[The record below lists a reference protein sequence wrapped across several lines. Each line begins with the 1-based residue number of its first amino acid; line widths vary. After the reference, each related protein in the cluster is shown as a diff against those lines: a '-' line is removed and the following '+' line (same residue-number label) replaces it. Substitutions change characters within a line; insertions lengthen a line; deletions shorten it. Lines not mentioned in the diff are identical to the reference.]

1 MVIIIMAII
10 EEARQ
15 NSNYHAVM
23 IIFKEYPVITEQI
36 EVDKQVL
43 IDRIVK
49 LQKNL
54 ARKND
59 KIEFMDDHINQL
71 VDEIQR
77 KNK

>member
-1 MVIIIMAII
+1 M
-10 EEARQ
+10 
-15 NSNYHAVM
+15 
-23 IIFKEYPVITEQI
+23 ITEQI
-36 EVDKQVL
+36 EVDKNTL

-49 LQKNL
+49 LQKTL

-71 VDEIQR
+71 VDEIQK